1 MYHMTVPSSAAPR
14 IAAKQLAQV
23 TRVLPAAVVTGA
35 RQTGKSTLVRSSPLL
50 ADYAYLTL
58 DNIETQRR
66 AAEAPNALL
75 TSADRVIVDEIQR
88 APELILVI
96 KELIDTDP
104 PGQAGRFILTG
115 STNLL
120 GLRTIGETLAGRAGY
135 VTLWPMSR
143 REALGE
149 GRAGRWSE
157 LLGTAP
163 SAWRD
168 LVLAGPAIEE
178 SWSSVARR
186 GGYPVPAVRLHEPTD
201 RETWFQGYID
211 TYLRRDVPEITAVSR
226 PLDFHRL
233 MQRVVLDIGQL
244 EHQARWATELG
255 LSRPTVGRWL
265 DLLEVS
271 YQLVRVPAWTLN
283 RRKQL
288 VKARKI
294 YWADTGL
301 AAALVGE
308 RQPTGPYLENVVLS
322 DLLVWQGGEPR
333 RPGIFHWR
341 TRDGYEVDFVVES
354 VDRTLLPVEIK
365 ASATVGLND
374 ARGLVQF
381 LREYPEARAGLI
393 LYGGRD
399 VTWVTDTV
407 LAVPWWRVL

>member
-1 MYHMTVPSSAAPR
+1 MILHNISASR
-14 IAAKQLAQV
+14 FAANQLARV
-23 TRVLPAAVVTGA
+23 TRVLPATVVTGA
-35 RQTGKSTLVRSSPLL
+35 RQTGKSTLVRSAPLL
-50 ADYAYLTL
+50 AGYQYLTL
-58 DNIETQRR
+58 DNLETQRR
-66 AAEAPNALL
+66 AAEAPMALL

-88 APELILVI
+88 NPDLLLAV
-96 KELIDTDP
+96 KELIDDDP
-104 PGQAGRFILTG
+104 SSQAGRFILTG

-120 GLRTIGETLAGRAGY
+120 GLRTAGETLAGRAGY
-135 VTLWPMSR
+135 VTLWPLSR

-149 GRAGRWSE
+149 GRPGRWGE
-157 LLGTAP
+157 LLGAGP
-163 SAWRD
+163 SSWRD
-168 LVLAGPAIEE
+168 IVLADPAVEE
-178 SWSSVARR
+178 SWPAVALR
-186 GGYPVPAVRLHEPTD
+186 GGYPVPALRLTEPDD
-201 RETWFQGYID
+201 RDTWFEGYID

-233 MQRVVLDIGQL
+233 MQRVVVDIGQL

-271 YQLVRVPAWTLN
+271 YQLVRVPAWTVN

-301 AAALVGE
+301 ACALIGE
-308 RQPTGPYLENVVLS
+308 RQPSGFHLENLVLN

-333 RPGIFHWR
+333 RPSIFHWR
-341 TRDGYEVDFVVES
+341 TRDGFEVDFVIES
-354 VDRTLLPVEIK
+354 ADRSLLPVEVK
-365 ASATVGLND
+365 AATTVGVND

-381 LREYPEARAGLI
+381 LREYPEAKAGLI
-393 LYGGRD
+393 LYGGRE
-399 VTWVTDTV
+399 VTWVTDSV